1 MDHRVEMPRAF
12 MILICMLEIVFFGCR
27 VFLLFPPLCASSFGL
42 RVLLVSRSVVSFG
55 LFVFL
60 GLLLSQAGQV
70 SVWDKYN
77 PKKIW
82 KQPDPQV
89 LCKVYIPK
97 GDSHA
102 ARLMDPLF
110 GEVAP

>member
-1 MDHRVEMPRAF
+1 M
-12 MILICMLEIVFFGCR
+12 
-27 VFLLFPPLCASSFGL
+27 
-42 RVLLVSRSVVSFG
+42 
-55 LFVFL
+55 
-60 GLLLSQAGQV
+60 

-102 ARLMDPLF
+102 ARLMNPFIRRSRAIAKALIYSDTYITW
-110 GEVAP
+110 VT